1 MSTLRLELAVTIRPC
16 REDDLPGMEWFGRF
30 ADHRQIIRDAFDLQQ
45 AGLAV
50 MLLAEANHHP
60 VGQAWLDLRP
70 RPAAVGPMVWAVR
83 VLEPLQGLGIGA
95 RLMAGI
101 EAAARQ
107 RGHAAVELG
116 VDRDNAAARA
126 FYERLG
132 WRVFRQRRDS
142 YGYTTP
148 DGRTV
153 VVPLEEWVMAK
164 RIDQP
169 AGVSPTR
176 A

>member
-1 MSTLRLELAVTIRPC
+1 MSTLRLDLAVTIRAC
-16 REDDLPGMEWFGRF
+16 REDDLPGLEWFGRF
-30 ADHRQIIRDAFDLQQ
+30 ADHRQLIRDAFDLQQ

-50 MLLAEANHHP
+50 MLLAEVNRHP

-70 RPAAVGPMVWAVR
+70 RQGATGPMVWAVR

-107 RGHAAVELG
+107 RGHASIELG
-116 VDRDNAAARA
+116 VDKDNAGARA
-126 FYERLG
+126 FYERLR
-132 WRVFRQRRDS
+132 WRVVRARHDS
-142 YGYTTP
+142 YRYVTP
-148 DGRTV
+148 EGRTV